1 MAKLVTPEMK
11 RINRKNHNRKG
22 ELKTHSYWSDAWLRL
37 RRNPTAVIGLVVL
50 IIMILLAVFADV
62 VAPYGYAEVDY
73 TSMSVPP
80 SAEHWFGTDSLG
92 QDLFSRCIYGARWS
106 LGLGLIC
113 MFLALAGGG
122 VLGLIAGYFGNK
134 TDTVIMRIMDVFQ
147 AIPGTLMAITVV
159 ATLGTGTPQLLLA
172 LALSSMP
179 MMAKVVRA
187 AIFTVRKSDYI
198 ESSRAIGAGNIRLMI
213 RHMLPNALGHIIIY
227 AVGSVAG
234 SIMVIATLSYIGL
247 GVQSP
252 YPEWGALLNAGK
264 SYINSHSYMVL
275 YPGLMIMIA
284 VLSLNLFG
292 NGLRDALDPRLK

>member
-11 RINRKNHNRKG
+11 RINRRNHNRKG
-22 ELKTHSYWSDAWLRL
+22 ELKTHSYWSDAWVRL
-37 RRNPTAVIGLVVL
+37 KRNPTAVAGLVLFTIMVL
-50 IIMILLAVFADV
+50 MAIFADV

-73 TSMSVPP
+73 TSMSTPP
-80 SAEHWFGTDSLG
+80 SAAHWFGTDSLG
-92 QDLFSRCIYGARWS
+92 RDLFSRCIYGARWS
-106 LGLGLIC
+106 LGLGLVC
-113 MFLALAGGG
+113 MFLALGGGG
-122 VLGLIAGYFGNK
+122 VLGLIAGYFGK
-134 TDTVIMRIMDVFQ
+134 RTDTIIMRIMDVFQ

-187 AIFTVRKSDYI
+187 AILTVRKSDYV
-198 ESSRAIGAGNIRLMI
+198 ESSRAIGAGNFRLMV

-247 GVQSP
+247 GIQP
-252 YPEWGALLNAGK
+252 PDPEWGALLNAGK
-264 SYINSHSYMVL
+264 SYITTHSYMVL
-275 YPGLMIMIA
+275 YPGLMIMVA

>member
-92 QDLFSRCIYGARWS
+92 RDLFSRCIYGARWS

-198 ESSRAIGAGNIRLMI
+198 ESSRAIGAGNIRWMI

>member
-1 MAKLVTPEMK
+1 MEEKVLNGSISKEAQAAM
-11 RINRKNHNRKG
+11 IRKERTANN
-22 ELKTHSYWSDAWLRL
+22 AWHKFC
-37 RRNPTAVIGLVVL
+37 RNKSAVVGL
-50 IIMILLAVFADV
+50 IIISLMILMGVLAPVLSPHDPNQINV
-62 VAPYGYAEVDY
+62 LQTYL
-73 TSMSVPP
+73 PP
-80 SAEHWFGTDSLG
+80 FSEGHILGTDDLG
-92 QDLFSRCIYGARWS
+92 RDLLSRLLYGARMS
-106 LGLGLIC
+106 IVVAIGATVLGGVIGILLGLISGY
-113 MFLALAGGG
+113 AGG
-122 VLGLIAGYFGNK
+122 VVDA
-134 TDTVIMRIMDVFQ
+134 VIMRIMDVFQ

-187 AIFTVRKSDYI
+187 AILTVRKSDYV
-198 ESSRAIGAGNIRLMI
+198 ESSRAIGAGNFRLMV

-247 GVQSP
+247 GIQP
-252 YPEWGALLNAGK
+252 PDPEWGALLNAGK
-264 SYINSHSYMVL
+264 SYITTHSYMVL

>member
-1 MAKLVTPEMK
+1 MAKLVTPEMM

-92 QDLFSRCIYGARWS
+92 RDLFSRCIYGARWS

-213 RHMLPNALGHIIIY
+213 RHMLPNDLGHIIIY

>member
-92 QDLFSRCIYGARWS
+92 RDLFSRCIYGARWS

-198 ESSRAIGAGNIRLMI
+198 ESSRAIGAGTIRLMI